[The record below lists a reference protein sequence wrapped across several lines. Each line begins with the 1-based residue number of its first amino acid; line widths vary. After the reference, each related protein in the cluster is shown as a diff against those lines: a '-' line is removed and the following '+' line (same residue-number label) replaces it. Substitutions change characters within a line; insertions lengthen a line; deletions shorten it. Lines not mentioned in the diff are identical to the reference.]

1 MILSVIIPVYNG
13 EDYIEECVQ
22 SIVHQN
28 IEDSYEIIIIDDG
41 SVDNSLKICKK
52 LSLIYE
58 NIKVIQQKNSGQSVA
73 RNVGLSEAK
82 GEYVYFIDQDDY
94 LQPNYFNTLLK
105 IAKRDNLD
113 FLGFGIQLTYFRF
126 NDKIPVQELVT
137 NNEGN
142 GIHLIANFNYN
153 NGPWWYFFK
162 KDILG
167 DLCFEENKLG
177 EDIIFTAQLIQKI
190 TKGRIYSNMIYNYY
204 QHAKQTVK
212 TSNPKLKKAMM
223 EGVFY
228 AALRFN
234 EIIDKIPKQNKD
246 YKKAY
251 LRLKERQESC
261 VFFAI
266 VRFIR
271 SKNKY
276 SELVPILKQ
285 LKDGKY
291 SSYPI
296 KYFDGYNSLTNKILI
311 ICFNSTFL
319 LRILIFTNRIMNI
332 LR

>member
-82 GEYVYFIDQDDY
+82 GEYVYFIDADDY
-94 LQPNYFNTLLK
+94 LNPNYFNTLLK
-105 IAKRDNLD
+105 IAQRDNLD
-113 FLGFGIQLTYFRF
+113 FIGFNMALTSDRF
-126 NDKIPVQELVT
+126 SNKIPVEELVVT
-137 NNEGN
+137 EEGN
-142 GIHLIANFNYN
+142 GIHLTANFNYN
-153 NGPWWYFFK
+153 NGPCWYFFK

-167 DLCFEENKLG
+167 DLCFEENRLC
-177 EDIIFTAQLIQKI
+177 EDGIFTAQLIQLIKN
-190 TKGRIYSNMIYNYY
+190 GRIYKNYIYNYY
-204 QHAKQTVK
+204 QNPHSTVN
-212 TSNPKLKKAMM
+212 TSNIERKLKMLDDM
-223 EGVFY
+223 FY
-228 AALRFN
+228 AAIRFN
-234 EIIDKIPKQNKD
+234 EIIDTLPKSSQY
-246 YKKAY
+246 YKNAFV
-251 LRLKERQESC
+251 RLKERQESY
-261 VFFAI
+261 VYFAI
-266 VRFIR
+266 VRFLK
-271 SKNKY
+271 SKKNY
-276 SELVPILKQ
+276 SELVPYLQKLKN
-285 LKDGKY
+285 GKY
-291 SSYPI
+291 SSFPI
-296 KYFDGYNSLTNKILI
+296 KYFKGYNSLTNKILI